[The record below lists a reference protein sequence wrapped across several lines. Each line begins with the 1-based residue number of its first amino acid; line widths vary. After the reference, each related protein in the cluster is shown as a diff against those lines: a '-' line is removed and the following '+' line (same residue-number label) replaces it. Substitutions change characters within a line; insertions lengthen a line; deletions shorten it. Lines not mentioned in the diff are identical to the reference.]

1 MASVP
6 DDSEFL
12 QDAAEHKRTRQ
23 KKTSSLRFDRL
34 KQPVIAAFRWAA
46 EPFQISALT
55 RRIIGINLLLLIVL
69 LAGVLSLSQARETLI
84 DAHKSALETQAR
96 NVASILAET
105 GVVALDGQPRLD
117 RELVVPIVR
126 RLIDPKKTHAR
137 VYDSRRRLMADSNLI
152 NDIIIQTELAPLG
165 DDEDN
170 FNPFQRLYRLFT
182 EYLAQN
188 TYYPESFSNDE
199 TKNLQ
204 LSIETGLTG
213 LDVYT
218 VTRSE
223 AGELIVSYAV
233 PVQPLEQVLGVVI
246 LEVSDIDEAIRA
258 ERVNLFRIF
267 AVAILVSLISSFVLA
282 QTISKPVRR
291 LAEAADTV
299 RRASSE
305 RKEIPDMS
313 RRSDEIGELGQSLRA
328 MTNALFD
335 RIDAI
340 ESFAADVA
348 HEIKNPL
355 TSLRSAVETFEI
367 AKTDETRARLLK
379 VIQDDVDRI
388 DRLISDISNASRL
401 DAELSRQRA
410 QPVNME
416 TLLRAIVDIYAAT
429 AKDGS
434 PAVDLDCDYDHDDEL
449 LVSGLE
455 DSLGQVF
462 RNLVDNAISFSPEG
476 GRVRIRAWSEKRRRG
491 QRIFISV
498 EDQGPGI
505 PQENLTDVFER
516 FYTSRPQAAEFGK
529 HSGLGLAI
537 SKQIVEAHRGEIK
550 AENIRDRANPEK
562 GNLGARF
569 TVSLPAL
576 AD

>member
-1 MASVP
+1 VASVP
-6 DDSEFL
+6 DDSDFL
-12 QDAAEHKRTRQ
+12 DGAPEPRRSQNKKSISSKLDHLKNSAA
-23 KKTSSLRFDRL
+23 
-34 KQPVIAAFRWAA
+34 AALRWAA
-46 EPFQISALT
+46 DLFRLSALT
-55 RRIIGINLLLLIVL
+55 QRIIGINVLLLIVL
-69 LAGVLSLSQARETLI
+69 LVGVLSLSQARETLI

-105 GVVALDGQPRLD
+105 GVVAIDGQQRLD

-152 NDIIIQTELAPLG
+152 NDIIIQRELAPPG
-165 DDEDN
+165 DSENN

-182 EYLAQN
+182 DYLAQN
-188 TYYPESFSNDE
+188 TYYPEAFSNDE

-204 LSIETGLTG
+204 LSIETGLSG
-213 LDVYT
+213 LDFYT
-218 VTRSE
+218 VTRNDAE
-223 AGELIVSYAV
+223 ELIVSYAV
-233 PVQPLEQVLGVVI
+233 PVQPLEQVLGVLI

-267 AVAILVSLISSFVLA
+267 AIAIVVSLISSFVLA
-282 QTISKPVRR
+282 QTISKPVRQ

-328 MTNALFD
+328 MTSALFD

-367 AKTDETRARLLK
+367 AKTDETRGRLLK
-379 VIQDDVDRI
+379 VIQDDVSRI

-401 DAELSRQRA
+401 DAELARQRA
-410 QPVNME
+410 LPVNIR
-416 TLLRAIVDIYAAT
+416 TLLTTIIDIYTAT
-429 AKDGS
+429 AKDGAPEVKLTCEES
-434 PAVDLDCDYDHDDEL
+434 GNGALMVN
-449 LVSGLE
+449 GLE

-462 RNLVDNAISFSPEG
+462 RNLVDNAISFSPSG
-476 GRVRIRAWSEKRRRG
+476 GTVRVRAWAEKRRRG
-491 QRIFISV
+491 QMVFVSV

-505 PQENLTDVFER
+505 PDENLTDVFER
-516 FYTSRPQAAEFGK
+516 FYTSRPQAVEFGK

-550 AENIRDRANPEK
+550 AENIRDRSQSTEK
-562 GNLGARF
+562 NLGARF
-569 TVSLPAL
+569 VVSLPAL
-576 AD
+576 GD

>member
-6 DDSEFL
+6 DDRDFLDEVSEP
-12 QDAAEHKRTRQ
+12 RRNQ
-23 KKTSSLRFDRL
+23 KKNSSLSKVGSLRHS
-34 KQPVIAAFRWAA
+34 VSGVFRWMA
-46 EPFQISALT
+46 EQFQFSALT

-69 LAGVLSLSQARETLI
+69 LVGVLSLSQARETLI
-84 DAHKSALETQAR
+84 DAHKSSLETQAR
-96 NVASILAET
+96 NVASILAEAGMVT
-105 GVVALDGQPRLD
+105 LDGQQRLD
-117 RELVVPIVR
+117 RELVVPIIR
-126 RLIDPKKTHAR
+126 RLIDPDKTHAR
-137 VYDSRRRLMADSNLI
+137 VYDSRRRLLADSNLI
-152 NDIIIQTELAPLG
+152 NDIIIQRELAPIG
-165 DDEDN
+165 DNDDN
-170 FNPFQRLYRLFT
+170 FNPFRRLYRLFT
-182 EYLAQN
+182 DFLAQN

-204 LSIETGLTG
+204 LSIETGLSG

-218 VTRSE
+218 VTRNE
-223 AGELIVSYAV
+223 ADELIVSYAV
-233 PVQPLEQVLGVVI
+233 PVQPLEQVLGVLI

-258 ERVNLFRIF
+258 ERVNLFRVF

-282 QTISKPVRR
+282 QTISKPVRK

-367 AKTDETRARLLK
+367 AKTDEMRARLLK
-379 VIQDDVDRI
+379 VIQDDVGRI

-401 DAELSRQRA
+401 DAELARQRA
-410 QPVNME
+410 LPVNIE
-416 TLLRAIVDIYAAT
+416 TLLSTIVDIYRAT
-429 AKDGS
+429 AKDHD
-434 PAVDLDCDYDHDDEL
+434 PVVELRCDDDGGAL
-449 LVSGLE
+449 MISGLE

-476 GRVRIRAWSEKRRRG
+476 GTVRVHAWSEKRRRG
-491 QRIFISV
+491 KMVFVSI
-498 EDQGPGI
+498 EDDGPGI
-505 PQENLTDVFER
+505 PDENLTDVFER
-516 FYTSRPQAAEFGK
+516 FYTSRPQAQEFGK

-550 AENIRDRANPEK
+550 AENIRDRSQPGK
-562 GNLGARF
+562 GILGARF
-569 TVSLPAL
+569 VVSLPAL
-576 AD
+576 SD

>member
-1 MASVP
+1 M
-6 DDSEFL
+6 
-12 QDAAEHKRTRQ
+12 
-23 KKTSSLRFDRL
+23 
-34 KQPVIAAFRWAA
+34 
-46 EPFQISALT
+46 
-55 RRIIGINLLLLIVL
+55 LLLIVL
-69 LAGVLSLSQARETLI
+69 LVGVLSLSQARETLI

-105 GVVALDGQPRLD
+105 GVVAIDGQQRLD

-126 RLIDPKKTHAR
+126 RLIDPEKTHAR

-152 NDIIIQTELAPLG
+152 NDIIIQRELAPPG
-165 DDEDN
+165 DGESG
-170 FNPFQRLYRLFT
+170 FNPFQRLYHLFT
-182 EYLAQN
+182 DYLAQN

-204 LSIETGLTG
+204 LSIETGLSG
-213 LDVYT
+213 LDFYT
-218 VTRSE
+218 VTRNDE
-223 AGELIVSYAV
+223 DELIVSYAV
-233 PVQPLEQVLGVVI
+233 PVQPLEQVLGVLI

-267 AVAILVSLISSFVLA
+267 AIAIVVSLISSFVLA
-282 QTISKPVRR
+282 QTISKPVRQ

-367 AKTDETRARLLK
+367 AKTDEARMRLLN
-379 VIQDDVDRI
+379 VIQDDVSRI

-401 DAELSRQRA
+401 DAELARQRA
-410 QPVNME
+410 LPVNIK
-416 TLLRAIVDIYAAT
+416 TLLSTIVDIYAAT
-429 AKDGS
+429 AKENAPKVELTCDETGGG
-434 PAVDLDCDYDHDDEL
+434 DLM
-449 LVSGLE
+449 VNGLE

-462 RNLVDNAISFSPEG
+462 RNLLDNAISFSPTG
-476 GRVRIRAWSEKRRRG
+476 GTVRVHAWAEKRRRG
-491 QRIFISV
+491 QMVFISV

-505 PQENLTDVFER
+505 PDENLTDVFER

-537 SKQIVEAHRGEIK
+537 SKQIVEAHRGDIK
-550 AENIRDRANPEK
+550 AENIRDRSAPASET
-562 GNLGARF
+562 LGARF
-569 TVSLPAL
+569 VVSLPAL
-576 AD
+576 SD